1 MEPANTT
8 FRRREGCVPNPK
20 LRLHEQLREVMRFKQ
35 FSLRKEKAYL
45 RHHLI
50 KHPLRRAA

>member
-1 MEPANTT
+1 M
-8 FRRREGCVPNPK
+8 PNPK